1 MALPMCLG
9 KDASGNPLIEDLAK
23 IPHML
28 IAGTTG
34 SGKSVCINSIIMTLL
49 LTQRPDHVKMIMVDP
64 KMVEMQ
70 DYKAIPHLM
79 APIIDDMIEGREH
92 PRMGHAK
99 DG

>member
-1 MALPMCLG
+1 MCIG

-23 IPHML
+23 IPHLL

-34 SGKSVCINSIIMTLL
+34 SGKSVCINSIIMTIL

-70 DYKAIPHLM
+70 DYKSILTSM
-79 APIIDDMIEGREH
+79 ALIIDDH
-92 PRMGHAK
+92 
-99 DG
+99 DQS